1 MKNII
6 QTQLDAEQAYLS
18 YQQDQMLA
26 LYQKAQPSERKAIIK
41 QIDSFLSVITK
52 DEKIFWLEY
61 RRKLEVLNEKDI
73 LDRCDNLS

>member
-1 MKNII
+1 MNNLT
-6 QTQLDAEQAYLS
+6 QTQEDAKQAYLN
-18 YQQDQMLA
+18 YQQEQMLA